1 MGKLGEEI
9 GACHPVFCGASVL
22 LKNFIGMQENTGIGW
37 LGSRRPNA
45 QASSLED
52 PKVKKCWVPAKGLSL
67 QKKKEKMFG
76 KVYTPTCQECH
87 NPMLLVNSK

>member
-22 LKNFIGMQENTGIGW
+22 LKYFIGMQENTGIGW

-67 QKKKEKMFG
+67 QKKKKCLG
-76 KVYTPTCQECH
+76 KFIPPLVKNVTTPCF
-87 NPMLLVNSK
+87 L